1 MNDTGFFGWYKCWY
15 FAKWDFCKLP
25 IYSNLRTEFDSTP
38 RTISLDFQSLT
49 LSVAR
54 GLIVLVSMEIFL
66 LNRWNLLISH
76 ISPLISVDFAY
87 IPADQVQRAVGLLR
101 IPDRFLRQEHVVG
114 PAVHN
119 TSRGLVRTGILISR
133 GGGKFARFNR
143 VFLIR
148 FLPL

>member
-76 ISPLISVDFAY
+76 ISPLIRCSVQWASFAY
-87 IPADQVQRAVGLLR
+87 LIDFSGR
-101 IPDRFLRQEHVVG
+101 
-114 PAVHN
+114 N
-119 TSRGLVRTGILISR
+119 TSSDQPCTIPVGAWFVPES
-133 GGGKFARFNR
+133 
-143 VFLIR
+143 
-148 FLPL
+148 